1 MNTIVSSWQI
11 VSIVE
16 EEMLIG
22 EVLWGIVV
30 DDPTCRFAKED
41 YVCTSQIMESNL
53 DINLIKTASGN
64 LYQLLGNGK
73 RATINYDDFELLR
86 HGFSPEQINQ
96 LNLAPNGFFH

>member
-16 EEMLIG
+16 EKMLIG

-96 LNLAPNGFFH
+96 LNLAPNRFFH

>member
-64 LYQLLGNGK
+64 LYQLFGNGK

-86 HGFSPEQINQ
+86 QGLSPEQITQ
-96 LNLAPNGFFH
+96 LNLAPSGVFH

>member
-22 EVLWGIVV
+22 EVLWGIIV

-53 DINLIKTASGN
+53 DINLIKIMGSGLALCN
-64 LYQLLGNGK
+64 SSANCGVMYTK
-73 RATINYDDFELLR
+73 IISYFY
-86 HGFSPEQINQ
+86 HGITT
-96 LNLAPNGFFH
+96 

>member
-86 HGFSPEQINQ
+86 HGFSPEQITQ
-96 LNLAPNGFFH
+96 LNLAPNRFFH